1 MALPRMLLLEDDPA
15 VRRFVEIALDTLEL
29 ELLPCA
35 TLAEAYSALERDPVQ
50 LVLTDMTLP
59 DGSGL
64 DLLQWLSER
73 GMACRTLVFSGS
85 VDAALHQHLQDRGV
99 WRVLTKPASVGSL
112 VDAVGAALADL
123 ARETAAP
130 PSSMPATAT
139 DLVNKYFGG
148 NQGLFVAFRQSCLD
162 QFVEDL
168 RMGDPAV
175 QAQDSAGLRRI
186 APDCAQPEI
195 GTHSARRRGGRPVG
209 IAHRNL
215 GCPRRMGPGCVELGS
230 VACAG
235 ACFRGS
241 ERRLASAHPDPMNLP
256 QKRHWR
262 RCAGWPIARVNG
274 QIGIER
280 HHRFPIGQYTTISC
294 PRFENIP
301 DREISLAHR
310 PV

>member
-99 WRVLTKPASVGSL
+99 WRVLTMPASVGSL

-186 APDCAQPEI
+186 A
-195 GTHSARRRGGRPVG
+195 H
-209 IAHRNL
+209 NL
-215 GCPRRMGPGCVELGS
+215 KSVLTLLGEEE
-230 VACAG
+230 G
-235 ACFRGS
+235 A
-241 ERRLASAHPDPMNLP
+241 RLALRTETWAAQGAWALAASSWGPLRAQVHAFGDRSGDLHPRIQTP
-256 QKRHWR
+256 
-262 RCAGWPIARVNG
+262 
-274 QIGIER
+274 
-280 HHRFPIGQYTTISC
+280 
-294 PRFENIP
+294 
-301 DREISLAHR
+301 
-310 PV
+310 

>member
-15 VRRFVEIALDTLEL
+15 VRRFVEMALDTLEL

-50 LVLTDMTLP
+50 LVLADMTLP

-112 VDAVGAALADL
+112 VDAVVAALADP
-123 ARETAAP
+123 AWETAAP

-148 NQGLFVAFRQSCLD
+148 NQSLFVAFRQSCLD
-162 QFVEDL
+162 QLGKDL
-168 RMGDPAV
+168 DMGERAV
-175 QAQDSAGLRRI
+175 QAQDTAGLQR
-186 APDCAQPEI
+186 
-195 GTHSARRRGGRPVG
+195 V
-209 IAHRNL
+209 AHNL
-215 GCPRRMGPGCVELGS
+215 KSVLTLLGEDE
-230 VACAG
+230 G
-235 ACFRGS
+235 A
-241 ERRLASAHPDPMNLP
+241 RLAL
-256 QKRHWR
+256 RTETW
-262 RCAGWPIARVNG
+262 AGQGAW
-274 QIGIER
+274 
-280 HHRFPIGQYTTISC
+280 
-294 PRFENIP
+294 
-301 DREISLAHR
+301 SLAVSNWGPLCVQVHAFVDR
-310 PV
+310 SRSLHPLIQTS